1 LVQNSEYIQ
10 IHNHRE
16 MEEEYFEVEDEE
28 DDFFE
33 ANDKD
38 LIDKNLQEK
47 ELYGDDDD
55 DDGSE

>member
-1 LVQNSEYIQ
+1 
-10 IHNHRE
+10 
-16 MEEEYFEVEDEE
+16 MEEEYLDVDDEE

-47 ELYGDDDD
+47 ENYGDDDD
-55 DDGSE
+55 DDEEE